1 MGLVFILLFLILSII
16 FYCLIRA
23 YLNKNHGLNLP
34 LVPDRYYDDPEL
46 TLTVALITVGSLVL
60 GIFFAK
66 LLLGLL

>member
-1 MGLVFILLFLILSII
+1 
-16 FYCLIRA
+16 
-23 YLNKNHGLNLP
+23 LNKNHGLNLP